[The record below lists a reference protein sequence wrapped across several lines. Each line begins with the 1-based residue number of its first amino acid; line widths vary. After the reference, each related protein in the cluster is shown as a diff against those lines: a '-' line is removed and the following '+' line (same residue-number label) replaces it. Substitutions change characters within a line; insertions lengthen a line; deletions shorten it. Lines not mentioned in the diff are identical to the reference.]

1 MLVLSRNTVLNR
13 LDITQ
18 CPSLSVNTLKKKKK
32 KTDSKFDE
40 TLVRM
45 VSNKDNRSDVDWEL
59 FVATLVARGGIEEL
73 ILTGCC
79 ITDIEIFEKLISLA
93 VLKKTSRLGLAFNQ
107 LTSRHMK
114 IIVDEWLFKDFARV

>member
-1 MLVLSRNTVLNR
+1 M
-13 LDITQ
+13 
-18 CPSLSVNTLKKKKK
+18 SLLISEYSQEEEE

-79 ITDIEIFEKLISLA
+79 ITDIEI
-93 VLKKTSRLGLAFNQ
+93 LKN
-107 LTSRHMK
+107 
-114 IIVDEWLFKDFARV
+114 